1 MLEKLTIVKVGG
13 NLIDDTEALNE
24 FLSAFSQING
34 KKLLVHGGGKLA
46 TRLSSQL
53 GINTEMVNGRRV
65 TDADNLKI
73 VTMVY
78 AGYVNKNIV
87 AALQAKGVK
96 AIGIA
101 GCDFDIM
108 RAQKRK
114 HPTIDFGFVGD
125 IIKVD
130 ENALSEL
137 IEQEGVPVI
146 APITHDGNGQL
157 LNTNADSIVTDVA
170 IALSKIYEVK
180 LIYSFEKAGVLK
192 SIDNEDD
199 VVDELNKESIEKMQE
214 AGAIN
219 TGMMPKTDNA
229 LKASTNGVGEVIIGN
244 LVAIQQ
250 GFSYGTKII

>member
-1 MLEKLTIVKVGG
+1 LPAAI
-13 NLIDDTEALNE
+13 LILC
-24 FLSAFSQING
+24 G
-34 KKLLVHGGGKLA
+34 
-46 TRLSSQL
+46 
-53 GINTEMVNGRRV
+53 
-65 TDADNLKI
+65 
-73 VTMVY
+73 
-78 AGYVNKNIV
+78 
-87 AALQAKGVK
+87 
-96 AIGIA
+96 
-101 GCDFDIM
+101 
-108 RAQKRK
+108 AQKRK

>member
-1 MLEKLTIVKVGG
+1 MHKLTIVKVGG
-13 NLIDDTEALNE
+13 NLIDDSGALNE

-53 GINTEMVNGRRV
+53 GISTEMVNGRRI
-65 TDADNLKI
+65 TDAENLKI

-87 AALQAKGVK
+87 AALQSKGVK

-108 RAQKRK
+108 RAEKRK

-125 IIKVD
+125 ITKVD

-146 APITHDGNGQL
+146 APITHDGKGQL

-170 IALSKIYEVK
+170 IALSKVYEVK
-180 LIYSFEKAGVLK
+180 LIYSFEKVGVLK
-192 SIDNEDD
+192 SVDNEND
-199 VVDELNKESIEKMQE
+199 VIDELNKESIRNLQE
-214 AGAIN
+214 EGVIN

-229 LKASTNGVGEVIIGN
+229 LKASSNGVGEVIIGN

-250 GFSYGTKII
+250 GVSYGTKII